1 MNSFFELHFEILSV
15 AFHLFGPG
23 SNPKHNLSYVF
34 NFYSL
39 IWCCTYSW
47 KERNWPELKHLEIGI
62 MVGLQIRT
70 NSSQLITLNVT
81 KNEKCFF
88 EKMYLKR
95 TRRHFAKI
103 LITFFLSLTSHK
115 PLPHQLRLF
124 GFVAHL
130 NRQPS
135 LDVWADSFNRRSGLS
150 RYILNVPKMDVKLRS
165 IRHCCRTQKWENR
178 F

>member
-1 MNSFFELHFEILSV
+1 MPKASKVAQSPINRPIWSHWAWDNEKHFKILSV

-23 SNPKHNLSYVF
+23 TNPKHNLSYVF

-47 KERNWPELKHLEIGI
+47 KERNWPVLKHLEIGI
-62 MVGLQIRT
+62 MVGLQIIT

-95 TRRHFAKI
+95 TRRHFVKI

-115 PLPHQLRLF
+115 LLPHQLRLF

-135 LDVWADSFNRRSGLS
+135 SAVWADSFT
-150 RYILNVPKMDVKLRS
+150 P
-165 IRHCCRTQKWENR
+165 IRVISVYT
-178 F
+178 